1 MFGSC
6 ASAIKSTLLPPDT
19 NELFIRST
27 HIPAITI
34 CAKFPVMIDAPDN
47 CKLTKIFLS
56 RQI

>member
-19 NELFIRST
+19 
-27 HIPAITI
+27 
-34 CAKFPVMIDAPDN
+34 KFPVMIDAPDD

>member
-6 ASAIKSTLLPPDT
+6 ASAVKSALLPPDA

-34 CAKFPVMIDAPDN
+34 CAKFLVMIDAPDD

-56 RQI
+56 R